1 MNVNGTY
8 SVTMGDRGRLVVP
21 AELRAKTGLT
31 AGTPV
36 VLIDTPGGVVLVSRE
51 QLKSLVRADLAGI
64 DLLSE
69 LLADR
74 RRQAHGEDA
83 S

>member
-1 MNVNGTY
+1 MI
-8 SVTMGDRGRLVVP
+8 P

-31 AGTPV
+31 EGTPV

-51 QLKSLVRADLAGI
+51 QLKALVRADLAGI

-74 RRQAHGEDA
+74 RRQADTEDA
-83 S
+83 A

>member
-1 MNVNGTY
+1 MI
-8 SVTMGDRGRLVVP
+8 P
-21 AELRAKTGLT
+21 AELRARTGLT
-31 AGTPV
+31 EGTPV

-74 RRQAHGEDA
+74 RRQAGTEDA
-83 S
+83 

>member
-1 MNVNGTY
+1 MI
-8 SVTMGDRGRLVVP
+8 P
-21 AELRAKTGLT
+21 AELRSQTGLT
-31 AGTPV
+31 EGTPV
-36 VLIDTPGGVVLVSRE
+36 VLIDTPRGVVLVSRE

-74 RRQAHGEDA
+74 RRQANTEDA
-83 S
+83 A

>member
-1 MNVNGTY
+1 
-8 SVTMGDRGRLVVP
+8 MGDRGRLVIP
-21 AELRAKTGLT
+21 SELRAKAGLT
-31 AGTPV
+31 EGTPV

-69 LLADR
+69 LLAER
-74 RRQAHGEDA
+74 RRQADAEDA
-83 S
+83 A

>member
-1 MNVNGTY
+1 MI
-8 SVTMGDRGRLVVP
+8 P

-31 AGTPV
+31 EGTPL

-64 DLLSE
+64 DLLGE
-69 LLADR
+69 PLADR
-74 RRQAHGEDA
+74 RRQADTEDA
-83 S
+83 A

>member
-1 MNVNGTY
+1 MI
-8 SVTMGDRGRLVVP
+8 P

-31 AGTPV
+31 EGTPV

-69 LLADR
+69 LLANR
-74 RRQAHGEDA
+74 RRQAGTEDA
-83 S
+83 A

>member
-1 MNVNGTY
+1 MI
-8 SVTMGDRGRLVVP
+8 P
-21 AELRAKTGLT
+21 AELRAKTALT
-31 AGTPV
+31 EGTPV

-51 QLKSLVRADLAGI
+51 QLKSLVRDDLAGI

-74 RRQAHGEDA
+74 RHHADTEDA
-83 S
+83 A

>member
-1 MNVNGTY
+1 VI
-8 SVTMGDRGRLVVP
+8 P
-21 AELRAKTGLT
+21 AELRAKAGLT
-31 AGTPV
+31 EGTPV

-69 LLADR
+69 LLVDR
-74 RRQAHGEDA
+74 RRQADTEDA
-83 S
+83 A

>member
-1 MNVNGTY
+1 MI
-8 SVTMGDRGRLVVP
+8 P

-31 AGTPV
+31 EGTPV

-74 RRQAHGEDA
+74 RRQANTEDTA
-83 S
+83 

>member
-1 MNVNGTY
+1 
-8 SVTMGDRGRLVVP
+8 MGDRGRLVIP
-21 AELRAKTGLT
+21 AELRAKAGL
-31 AGTPV
+31 AEGTPV

-51 QLKSLVRADLAGI
+51 QLKSLVRADLDGI

-74 RRQAHGEDA
+74 RRQRTPKDDA
-83 S
+83 

>member
-1 MNVNGTY
+1 
-8 SVTMGDRGRLVVP
+8 MGDRGRLVIP
-21 AELRAKTGLT
+21 SELRAKAGLT
-31 AGTPV
+31 EGTPV

-69 LLADR
+69 LLAER
-74 RRQAHGEDA
+74 RRQAVAEDA
-83 S
+83 A